1 MAFAYLLVGPNLP
14 QKSISILSQEF
25 FEASNSGPSSR
36 IKSLIK
42 GLRERIG
49 RKAKKI

>member
-1 MAFAYLLVGPNLP
+1 MAFAYLLAGPNLP
-14 QKSISILSQEF
+14 QKNMLIFSQKF
-25 FEASNSGPSSR
+25 FEASDSGPSSR

-42 GLRERIG
+42 VLRERIG